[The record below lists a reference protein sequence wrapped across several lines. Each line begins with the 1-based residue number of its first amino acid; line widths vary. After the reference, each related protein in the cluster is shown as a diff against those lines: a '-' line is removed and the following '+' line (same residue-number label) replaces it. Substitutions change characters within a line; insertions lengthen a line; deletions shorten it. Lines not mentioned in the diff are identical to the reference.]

1 MILYCMPKWWIWK
14 DETKH
19 TEYDKAVWLSLIGQ
33 KIWHPP
39 AEAKSLASK
48 KKNIQYLSFLLSV
61 FVIYRRWLVRW
72 THYRTL
78 CIVFFYICVYV
89 LSVCVCVCV
98 RVCVCAFVRACAC
111 ACAWVR
117 ECVSACVRVR
127 ACVCVRACA
136 RVRVCVCACV
146 WSNRISHP
154 VSTTKGEG

>member
-98 RVCVCAFVRACAC
+98 SACVRVCARVRVR
-111 ACAWVR
+111 VR
-117 ECVSACVRVR
+117 ECVSAWVRACVCARACACVRVR
-127 ACVCVRACA
+127 ACVCACA
-136 RVRVCVCACV
+136 RACGP
-146 WSNRISHP
+146 IEFP
-154 VSTTKGEG
+154 TL